1 MSSHA
6 SFPRPVLAIAGAVL
20 AFSIAGAAVGR
31 LTGAANDTPVS
42 TVVAAR
48 DLLFRDQPNGGVAV
62 YDALDTSTPIQV
74 IAPETGGF
82 LRATMRGLAR
92 QRLRQD
98 ADREVPFHLTG
109 WADGRL
115 TLADPTTGRSVE
127 MEAFGITNEA
137 VFAHLLT
144 AQPTPAQPLTARAG
158 S

>member
-1 MSSHA
+1 VIALSIMTA
-6 SFPRPVLAIAGAVL
+6 AI
-20 AFSIAGAAVGR
+20 GR
-31 LTGAANDTPVS
+31 MTGAANSAPTS
-42 TVVAAR
+42 TVVASR

-62 YDALDTSTPIQV
+62 YDANEPAAPIDMV
-74 IAPETGGF
+74 APETNGF

-98 ADREVPFHLTG
+98 ADREVPFRLTG

-115 TLADPTTGRSVE
+115 TLTDPTTGRTVE
-127 MEAFGITNEA
+127 MEAFGITNEE

-144 AQPTPAQPLTARAG
+144 ARAG